1 MRTYPF
7 GCEWCALPPG
17 GRGAATC
24 RGSLT
29 AWALKALSIRKELS
43 LMAHFHLSMKVQP
56 RQKDGR
62 KLSSKLHYDY
72 IARQDKYAH
81 LKGRQ
86 EDFVLAE
93 SGNLPAWA
101 HGNAGTFWKEA
112 EDHRSP
118 SGTAYREIELG
129 LQEELSLEDNVALVK
144 GFMEE
149 FHIDRYAYTFAVH
162 SKDSTLEQGHT
173 NIHAHLMFCEKIQE
187 ADRPLGPDKFFQRY
201 RETASGEKTGGY
213 LSSREFKSKSVLR
226 TIRKRWAERVNEM
239 FRERGIDAEITE
251 KNNADRYDELVEQG
265 RFDEAELVNR
275 TAAPHLGRAYRNDA
289 IMEKLRDMEDEEMK
303 RDNFA
308 LNDVDPDTSDEAEQ
322 AETEERVKAF
332 AEKSKQEQML
342 MLFVNDLQIRRLAR
356 VIQMD
361 RLKQKKAE
369 EVRKTEG
376 KEVSD
381 PLIITAGDLNLRM
394 QDEELRLQQIVDDA
408 RETYRQARCEVWEE
422 KPLQDEAI
430 ARVLGEDWRKEKQR
444 LLGLQGT
451 LKAIGRHLYDKR
463 TPDEEKAYRKRNS
476 RVRTA
481 YNDCRKKM
489 AQWDKLQDEKQSD
502 IDAIYKAL
510 KAKNDANRKASNL
523 AYGDL
528 KGKEKQLRAFHD
540 KRLQLE
546 KNYAPDQILF
556 AEKLARK
563 VQPYC
568 KVLGRQPLKDLMHGP
583 YQGKEYYL
591 TGEIRF
597 DSEKREW
604 TCLAI
609 RTGDDMNQG
618 KAPLYKVRL
627 HEEGPKQ
634 DVTIFEVTPTK
645 ERIAM
650 YKELHTDRPRCQ
662 SGKFRAKAHHAK
674 GLEKS
679 FKGASPIPPRP
690 IAKAAVQ
697 KLNDLMDEAMKSETG
712 RIAIHWQDNERH
724 YIKKTKMEKIEE
736 ELYKGRS
743 L

>member
-1 MRTYPF
+1 
-7 GCEWCALPPG
+7 
-17 GRGAATC
+17 
-24 RGSLT
+24 
-29 AWALKALSIRKELS
+29 
-43 LMAHFHLSMKVQP
+43 MAHFHLSMKVQP

-62 KLSSKLHYDY
+62 KLSAKLHYDY

-118 SGTAYREIELG
+118 SGTAYREIEIG
-129 LQEELSLEDNVALVK
+129 LQEELSLEDNMALLK
-144 GFMEE
+144 GFMNE
-149 FHIDRYAYTFAVH
+149 FHIDNYAYTFALH
-162 SKDSTLEQGHT
+162 SKDSSLEQGHT

-226 TIRKRWAERVNEM
+226 TMRKRWAERVNEM

-265 RFDEAELVNR
+265 RYDEAELVNR

-303 RDNFA
+303 RDNLA

-356 VIQMD
+356 VIQME
-361 RLKQKKAE
+361 RLKQKEAE

-376 KEVSD
+376 KEISN
-381 PLIITAGDLNLRM
+381 PLIITAGDLDLRM
-394 QDEELRLQQIVDDA
+394 RDEELRLQQIVDDA
-408 RETYRQARCEVWEE
+408 RETYRQARCEAWEE

-451 LKAIGRHLYDKR
+451 LKAIGKHLYDKR
-463 TPDEEKAYRKRNS
+463 TPEEEKAYRKRNS

-489 AQWDKLQDEKQSD
+489 AQWDTRKAEKQGE
-502 IDAIYKAL
+502 IDTLYASL
-510 KAKNDANRKASNL
+510 KAANDTHRKASNW

-528 KGKEKQLRAFHD
+528 KRKEKQLQAFQN
-540 KRLQLE
+540 KRVLLAT
-546 KNYAPDQILF
+546 NYKSDDILF

-568 KVLGRQPLKDLMHGP
+568 KVLGRQSLKDLVHGP

-597 DSEKREW
+597 DPKKREW
-604 TCLAI
+604 TGLAI
-609 RTGDDMNQG
+609 RVGDDMDQG

-627 HEEGPKQ
+627 HEEGPDQ
-634 DVTIFEVTPTK
+634 DVTIFEVKPTK

-650 YKELHTDRPRCQ
+650 YKELHQDQPRCQ
-662 SGKFRAKAHHAK
+662 SGKFRAKAHNSQ
-674 GLEKS
+674 GLEKPC
-679 FKGASPIPPRP
+679 KGASQTPPRP

-712 RIAIHWQDNERH
+712 RIAIHWQDDQRR
-724 YIKKTKMEKIEE
+724 YAKKTKMEKTEE
-736 ELYKGRS
+736 ELYKGWA

>member
-1 MRTYPF
+1 M
-7 GCEWCALPPG
+7 
-17 GRGAATC
+17 
-24 RGSLT
+24 
-29 AWALKALSIRKELS
+29 
-43 LMAHFHLSMKVQP
+43 
-56 RQKDGR
+56 
-62 KLSSKLHYDY
+62 
-72 IARQDKYAH
+72 
-81 LKGRQ
+81 
-86 EDFVLAE
+86 
-93 SGNLPAWA
+93 
-101 HGNAGTFWKEA
+101 
-112 EDHRSP
+112 
-118 SGTAYREIELG
+118 
-129 LQEELSLEDNVALVK
+129 
-144 GFMEE
+144 
-149 FHIDRYAYTFAVH
+149 
-162 SKDSTLEQGHT
+162 
-173 NIHAHLMFCEKIQE
+173 
-187 ADRPLGPDKFFQRY
+187 
-201 RETASGEKTGGY
+201 
-213 LSSREFKSKSVLR
+213 LR
-226 TIRKRWAERVNEM
+226 TMRKRWAERVNEM
-239 FRERGIDAEITE
+239 FKERGIDAEITE

-265 RFDEAELVNR
+265 RYDEAELVNR

-303 RDNFA
+303 RDNLA

-356 VIQMD
+356 VIQME
-361 RLKQKKAE
+361 RLKQKEAE

-376 KEVSD
+376 KEISN
-381 PLIITAGDLNLRM
+381 PLIITAGDLDLRM
-394 QDEELRLQQIVDDA
+394 RDEELRLQQIVDDA

-451 LKAIGRHLYDKR
+451 LKAIGKHLYDKR
-463 TPDEEKAYRKRNS
+463 TPEEEKADRTRNS

-489 AQWDKLQDEKQSD
+489 AQWDTRKAEKQGE
-502 IDAIYKAL
+502 IDTLYASL
-510 KAKNDANRKASNL
+510 KAANDTHRKASNW

-528 KGKEKQLRAFHD
+528 KRKEKQLQAFQN
-540 KRLQLE
+540 KRVLLAT
-546 KNYAPDQILF
+546 NYKSDDILF

-568 KVLGRQPLKDLMHGP
+568 KVLGRQSLKDLVHGP

-597 DSEKREW
+597 DPKKREW
-604 TCLAI
+604 TGLAI
-609 RTGDDMNQG
+609 RVGDDMDQG

-627 HEEGPKQ
+627 HEEGPDQ
-634 DVTIFEVTPTK
+634 DVTIFEVKSTK

-650 YKELHTDRPRCQ
+650 YKELHQDQPRCQ
-662 SGKFRAKAHHAK
+662 SGNFRAKAHNSQ
-674 GLEKS
+674 GLEKP
-679 FKGASPIPPRP
+679 FKGVSPTPPRP

-712 RIAIHWQDNERH
+712 RIAIHWQDDQRR
-724 YIKKTKMEKIEE
+724 YAKKTKMEKTEE
-736 ELYKGRS
+736 ELYKGWS

>member
-1 MRTYPF
+1 
-7 GCEWCALPPG
+7 
-17 GRGAATC
+17 
-24 RGSLT
+24 
-29 AWALKALSIRKELS
+29 
-43 LMAHFHLSMKVQP
+43 MAHFHLSMKVQP

-62 KLSSKLHYDY
+62 KLSAKLHYDY

-118 SGTAYREIELG
+118 SGTAYREIEIG
-129 LQEELSLEDNVALVK
+129 LQEELSLEDNLTLLK
-144 GFMEE
+144 GFMNE
-149 FHIDRYAYTFAVH
+149 FHIDNYAYTFALH
-162 SKDSTLEQGHT
+162 SKDSSLEQGHT

-226 TIRKRWAERVNEM
+226 TMRKRWAERVNEM

-275 TAAPHLGRAYRNDA
+275 TAAPHLGRAYRNDT

-303 RDNFA
+303 RDNLA
-308 LNDVDPDTSDEAEQ
+308 LNNVDPDTSDEAEQ

-356 VIQMD
+356 VIQME
-361 RLKQKKAE
+361 RLKQKEAE

-376 KEVSD
+376 KEISN
-381 PLIITAGDLNLRM
+381 PLIITAGDLDLRM
-394 QDEELRLQQIVDDA
+394 RDEELRLQQIVDDA

-430 ARVLGEDWRKEKQR
+430 ARVLGENWRKEKQR
-444 LLGLQGT
+444 LLELQGT
-451 LKAIGRHLYDKR
+451 LKAIGKHLYDKR
-463 TPDEEKAYRKRNS
+463 TPEEEKAYRKRNS

-489 AQWDKLQDEKQSD
+489 AQWDTRKAEKQGE
-502 IDAIYKAL
+502 IDTLYASL
-510 KAKNDANRKASNL
+510 KAANDTHRKASNW

-528 KGKEKQLRAFHD
+528 KRKEKQLQAFQN
-540 KRLQLE
+540 KRVLLAT
-546 KNYAPDQILF
+546 NYKSDDILF

-568 KVLGRQPLKDLMHGP
+568 KVLGRQSLKDLVHGP

-597 DSEKREW
+597 DPKKREW
-604 TCLAI
+604 TGLAI
-609 RTGDDMNQG
+609 RIGDDMDQG

-627 HEEGPKQ
+627 HEEGPDQ
-634 DVTIFEVTPTK
+634 DVTIFEVKPTK

-650 YKELHTDRPRCQ
+650 YKELHQDQPRCQ
-662 SGKFRAKAHHAK
+662 SGKFRAKAHNSQ
-674 GLEKS
+674 GLEKPC
-679 FKGASPIPPRP
+679 KGASQTPPRP

-712 RIAIHWQDNERH
+712 RIAIHWQDDQRR
-724 YIKKTKMEKIEE
+724 YAKKTKMEKTEG
-736 ELYKGRS
+736 ELYKGWA

>member
-1 MRTYPF
+1 
-7 GCEWCALPPG
+7 
-17 GRGAATC
+17 
-24 RGSLT
+24 
-29 AWALKALSIRKELS
+29 
-43 LMAHFHLSMKVQP
+43 MAHFHLSMKVQP

-62 KLSSKLHYDY
+62 KLSAKLHYDY

-118 SGTAYREIELG
+118 SGTAYREIEIG
-129 LQEELSLEDNVALVK
+129 LQEELSLEDNLTLLK
-144 GFMEE
+144 GFMNE
-149 FHIDRYAYTFAVH
+149 FHIDNYAYTFALH
-162 SKDSTLEQGHT
+162 SKDSSLEQGHT

-213 LSSREFKSKSVLR
+213 LSSREFKPKSMLR
-226 TIRKRWAERVNEM
+226 TMRKRWAERVNEM
-239 FRERGIDAEITE
+239 FKERGIDAEITE

-265 RFDEAELVNR
+265 RYDEAELVNR

-303 RDNFA
+303 RDNLA

-356 VIQMD
+356 VIQME
-361 RLKQKKAE
+361 RLKQKEAE

-376 KEVSD
+376 KEISN
-381 PLIITAGDLNLRM
+381 PLIITAGDLDLRM
-394 QDEELRLQQIVDDA
+394 RDEELRLQQIVDDA

-451 LKAIGRHLYDKR
+451 LKAIGKHLYDKR
-463 TPDEEKAYRKRNS
+463 TPEEEKAYRKRNS

-489 AQWDKLQDEKQSD
+489 AQWDTRKAEKQGE
-502 IDAIYKAL
+502 IDTLYASL
-510 KAKNDANRKASNL
+510 KAANDTHRKASNW

-528 KGKEKQLRAFHD
+528 KRKEKQLQAFQN
-540 KRLQLE
+540 KRVLLAT
-546 KNYAPDQILF
+546 NYKSDDILF

-568 KVLGRQPLKDLMHGP
+568 KVLGRQSLKDLVHGP

-597 DSEKREW
+597 DPKKREW
-604 TCLAI
+604 TGLAI
-609 RTGDDMNQG
+609 RVGDDMDQG

-627 HEEGPKQ
+627 HEEGPDQ
-634 DVTIFEVTPTK
+634 DVTIFEVKSTK

-650 YKELHTDRPRCQ
+650 YKELHQDQPRCQ
-662 SGKFRAKAHHAK
+662 SGNFRAKAHNSQ
-674 GLEKS
+674 GLEKP
-679 FKGASPIPPRP
+679 FKGVSPTPPRP

-712 RIAIHWQDNERH
+712 RIAIHWQDDQRR
-724 YIKKTKMEKIEE
+724 YAKKTKMEKTEE
-736 ELYKGRS
+736 ELYKGWS

>member
-1 MRTYPF
+1 
-7 GCEWCALPPG
+7 
-17 GRGAATC
+17 
-24 RGSLT
+24 
-29 AWALKALSIRKELS
+29 
-43 LMAHFHLSMKVQP
+43 MAHFHLSMKVQP

-62 KLSSKLHYDY
+62 KLSAKLHYDY

-118 SGTAYREIELG
+118 SGTAYREIEIG
-129 LQEELSLEDNVALVK
+129 LQEELSLEDNLTLLK
-144 GFMEE
+144 GFMNE
-149 FHIDRYAYTFAVH
+149 FHIDNYAYTFALH
-162 SKDSTLEQGHT
+162 SKDSSLEQGHT

-187 ADRPLGPDKFFQRY
+187 ADRLLGPDKFFQRY

-213 LSSREFKSKSVLR
+213 LSSREFKPKSVLR
-226 TIRKRWAERVNEM
+226 TMRKRWAERVNEM
-239 FRERGIDAEITE
+239 FKERGIDAEITE

-265 RFDEAELVNR
+265 RYDEAELVNR

-303 RDNFA
+303 RDNLA

-356 VIQMD
+356 VIQME
-361 RLKQKKAE
+361 RLKQKEAE

-376 KEVSD
+376 KEISN
-381 PLIITAGDLNLRM
+381 PLIITAGDLDLRM
-394 QDEELRLQQIVDDA
+394 RDEELRLQQIVDDA

-451 LKAIGRHLYDKR
+451 LKAIGKHLYDKR
-463 TPDEEKAYRKRNS
+463 TPEEEKAYRKRNS

-489 AQWDKLQDEKQSD
+489 AQWDTRKAEKQGE
-502 IDAIYKAL
+502 IDTLYASL
-510 KAKNDANRKASNL
+510 KAANDTHRKASNW

-528 KGKEKQLRAFHD
+528 KRKEKQLQAFQN
-540 KRLQLE
+540 KRVLLAT
-546 KNYAPDQILF
+546 NYKSDDILF

-568 KVLGRQPLKDLMHGP
+568 KVLGRQSLKDLVHGP

-597 DSEKREW
+597 DPKKREW
-604 TCLAI
+604 TGLAI
-609 RTGDDMNQG
+609 RVGDDMDQG

-627 HEEGPKQ
+627 HEEGPDQ
-634 DVTIFEVTPTK
+634 DVTIFEVKPTK

-650 YKELHTDRPRCQ
+650 YKELHQDQPRCQ
-662 SGKFRAKAHHAK
+662 SGKFRAKAHNSQ
-674 GLEKS
+674 GLEKPC
-679 FKGASPIPPRP
+679 KGASQTPPRP

-712 RIAIHWQDNERH
+712 RIAIHWQDDQRR
-724 YIKKTKMEKIEE
+724 YAKKTKMEKTEE
-736 ELYKGRS
+736 ELYKGWA

>member
-1 MRTYPF
+1 
-7 GCEWCALPPG
+7 
-17 GRGAATC
+17 
-24 RGSLT
+24 
-29 AWALKALSIRKELS
+29 
-43 LMAHFHLSMKVQP
+43 MAHFHLSMKVQP

-62 KLSSKLHYDY
+62 KLSAKLHFDY

-118 SGTAYREIELG
+118 SGTAYREIEIG
-129 LQEELSLEDNVALVK
+129 LQEELSLEDNLTLLK
-144 GFMEE
+144 GFMNE
-149 FHIDRYAYTFAVH
+149 FHIDNYAYTFALH
-162 SKDSTLEQGHT
+162 SKDSSLEQGHT

-213 LSSREFKSKSVLR
+213 LSSREFKPKSVLR
-226 TIRKRWAERVNEM
+226 TMRKRWAERVNEM
-239 FRERGIDAEITE
+239 FKERGIDAEITE

-265 RFDEAELVNR
+265 RYDEAELVNR

-303 RDNFA
+303 RNNLA
-308 LNDVDPDTSDEAEQ
+308 LNDVAPDTSDEAEQ

-356 VIQMD
+356 VIQME
-361 RLKQKKAE
+361 RLKQKEAE

-376 KEVSD
+376 KEISN
-381 PLIITAGDLNLRM
+381 PLIITAGDLDLRM
-394 QDEELRLQQIVDDA
+394 RDEELRLQQIVDDA
-408 RETYRQARCEVWEE
+408 REIYRQARCEVWEE

-451 LKAIGRHLYDKR
+451 LKAIGKHLYDKR
-463 TPDEEKAYRKRNS
+463 TPEEEKAYRKRNS

-489 AQWDKLQDEKQSD
+489 AQWDTRKAEKQGE
-502 IDAIYKAL
+502 IDTLYASL
-510 KAKNDANRKASNL
+510 KAANDAHRKASNR

-528 KGKEKQLRAFHD
+528 KRKEKQLQAFQN
-540 KRLQLE
+540 KRVLLAT
-546 KNYAPDQILF
+546 NYEPDDILF

-591 TGEIRF
+591 TGEVNF
-597 DSEKREW
+597 DPEKREW

-609 RTGDDMNQG
+609 RTGDDMDQG

-662 SGKFRAKAHHAK
+662 SGKFRAKAHNFQD
-674 GLEKS
+674 LEKP

-697 KLNDLMDEAMKSETG
+697 KLNDLMDEATKSETG
-712 RIAIHWQDNERH
+712 RIAIHWQDDQRR
-724 YIKKTKMEKIEE
+724 YAKKTDMEKTEE
-736 ELYKGRS
+736 ELYKGWS

>member
-1 MRTYPF
+1 
-7 GCEWCALPPG
+7 
-17 GRGAATC
+17 
-24 RGSLT
+24 
-29 AWALKALSIRKELS
+29 
-43 LMAHFHLSMKVQP
+43 MAHFHLSMKVQP

-62 KLSSKLHYDY
+62 KLSAKLHYDY

-118 SGTAYREIELG
+118 SGTAYREIEIG
-129 LQEELSLEDNVALVK
+129 LQEELSLEDNMALLK
-144 GFMEE
+144 GFMTE
-149 FHIDRYAYTFAVH
+149 FHIGNYAYTVAIH
-162 SKDSTLEQGHT
+162 SKDSSLEQGHT

-226 TIRKRWAERVNEM
+226 TMRKRWAERVNEM

-265 RFDEAELVNR
+265 RYDEAELVNR
-275 TAAPHLGRAYRNDA
+275 NAAPHLGRAYRNDA
-289 IMEKLRDMEDEEMK
+289 IMEKLRDLEAEEMQ
-303 RDNFA
+303 RDIDAIDNPETDNSA
-308 LNDVDPDTSDEAEQ
+308 EAEQ
-322 AETEERVKAF
+322 AESDARVQAF

-342 MLFVNDLQIRRLAR
+342 ILFVNDLQIRLLAR
-356 VIQMD
+356 SLQQE
-361 RLKQKKAE
+361 RLRQRKEKEAQQQK
-369 EVRKTEG
+369 G
-376 KEVSD
+376 KVEKD
-381 PLIITAGDLNLRM
+381 PLIITAGDLSLRM
-394 QDEELRLQQIVDDA
+394 KDEELRMQQLVDEA
-408 RETYRQARCEVWEE
+408 KETYCQARCEVWEE

-430 ARVLGEDWRKEKQR
+430 AQVLGENWRKEKQR
-444 LLGLQGT
+444 LMGLQGT
-451 LKAIGRHLYDKR
+451 LKAIRKHLNDKR
-463 TPDEEKAYRKRNS
+463 TPEEEKAFLRRNR
-476 RVRTA
+476 RVMTA
-481 YNDCRKKM
+481 YDNCRKKM
-489 AQWDKLQDEKQSD
+489 AQWDKLQAEKQND

-609 RTGDDMNQG
+609 RTGDDMDQG

-662 SGKFRAKAHHAK
+662 SGKFRAKAHNFQ
-674 GLEKS
+674 GLEKP
-679 FKGASPIPPRP
+679 FKGASQTPPRP

>member
-1 MRTYPF
+1 
-7 GCEWCALPPG
+7 
-17 GRGAATC
+17 
-24 RGSLT
+24 
-29 AWALKALSIRKELS
+29 
-43 LMAHFHLSMKVQP
+43 MAHFHLSMKVQP

-62 KLSSKLHYDY
+62 KLSAKLHYDY

-118 SGTAYREIELG
+118 SGTAYREIEIG
-129 LQEELSLEDNVALVK
+129 LQEELSLEDNLTLLK
-144 GFMEE
+144 GFMNE
-149 FHIDRYAYTFAVH
+149 FHIDNYAYTFALH
-162 SKDSTLEQGHT
+162 SKDSSLEQGHT

-213 LSSREFKSKSVLR
+213 LSSREFKPKSMLR
-226 TIRKRWAERVNEM
+226 TMRKRWAERVNEM
-239 FRERGIDAEITE
+239 FKERGIDAEITE

-265 RFDEAELVNR
+265 RYDEAELVNR

-303 RDNFA
+303 RDNLA

-356 VIQMD
+356 VIQME
-361 RLKQKKAE
+361 RLKQKEAE

-376 KEVSD
+376 KEISN
-381 PLIITAGDLNLRM
+381 PLIITAGDLDLRM
-394 QDEELRLQQIVDDA
+394 RDEELRLQQIVDDA

-451 LKAIGRHLYDKR
+451 LKAIGKHLYDKR
-463 TPDEEKAYRKRNS
+463 TPEEEKAYRKRNS

-489 AQWDKLQDEKQSD
+489 AQWDTRKAEKQGE
-502 IDAIYKAL
+502 IDTLYASL
-510 KAKNDANRKASNL
+510 KAANDTHRKASNW

-528 KGKEKQLRAFHD
+528 KRKEKQLQAFQN
-540 KRLQLE
+540 KRVLLAT
-546 KNYAPDQILF
+546 NYKSDDILF

-568 KVLGRQPLKDLMHGP
+568 KVLVRQSLKDLVHGP

-597 DSEKREW
+597 DPKKREW
-604 TCLAI
+604 TGLAI
-609 RTGDDMNQG
+609 RVGDDMDQG

-627 HEEGPKQ
+627 HEEGPDQ
-634 DVTIFEVTPTK
+634 DVTIFEVKSTK

-650 YKELHTDRPRCQ
+650 YKELHQDQPRCQ
-662 SGKFRAKAHHAK
+662 SGNFRAKAHNSQ
-674 GLEKS
+674 GLEKP
-679 FKGASPIPPRP
+679 FKGVSPTPPRP

-712 RIAIHWQDNERH
+712 RIAIHWQDDQRR
-724 YIKKTKMEKIEE
+724 YAKKTKMEKTEE
-736 ELYKGRS
+736 ELYKGWS

>member
-1 MRTYPF
+1 
-7 GCEWCALPPG
+7 
-17 GRGAATC
+17 
-24 RGSLT
+24 
-29 AWALKALSIRKELS
+29 
-43 LMAHFHLSMKVQP
+43 MAHFHLSMKVQP

-62 KLSSKLHYDY
+62 KLSAKLHYDY

-118 SGTAYREIELG
+118 SGTAYREIEIG
-129 LQEELSLEDNVALVK
+129 LQEELSLEDNMALLK
-144 GFMEE
+144 GFMNE
-149 FHIDRYAYTFAVH
+149 FHIDNYAYTFALH
-162 SKDSTLEQGHT
+162 SKDSSLEQGHT

-226 TIRKRWAERVNEM
+226 TMRKRWAERVNEM

-265 RFDEAELVNR
+265 RYDEAELVNR
-275 TAAPHLGRAYRNDA
+275 TAAPHLGRTYRNDA
-289 IMEKLRDMEDEEMK
+289 IMAKLRDMEEEEMT
-303 RDNFA
+303 RDNLA
-308 LNDVDPDTSDEAEQ
+308 LNETDPDTSQEAEQ
-322 AETEERVKAF
+322 AEMEERVKAF

-342 MLFVNDLQIRRLAR
+342 ILFVNDLQIRRLAR
-356 VIQMD
+356 VLQQE
-361 RLKQKKAE
+361 RLRQRQAQKESRA
-369 EVRKTEG
+369 EG
-376 KEVSD
+376 KEIRD

-394 QDEELRLQQIVDDA
+394 RDEELRLQQIVDDA

-451 LKAIGRHLYDKR
+451 LKAIRKHLNDKR
-463 TPDEEKAYRKRNS
+463 TPEEEKVFLRRNL
-476 RVRTA
+476 RVMTA
-481 YNDCRKKM
+481 YDNCRKKM
-489 AQWDKLQDEKQSD
+489 AQWDKLQAEKQSD
-502 IDAIYKAL
+502 IDTIHTAL
-510 KAKNDANRKASNL
+510 KTKNDANRKASNL

-546 KNYAPDQILF
+546 RNYAPDQILF

-604 TCLAI
+604 TGLAI
-609 RTGDDMNQG
+609 RTGDDMDQG

-627 HEEGPKQ
+627 HEEGPDQ
-634 DVTIFEVTPTK
+634 DITIFEVKPTK

-650 YKELHTDRPRCQ
+650 YKELYQDQPRCQ
-662 SGKFRAKAHHAK
+662 SGKFRAKAYNSQGH
-674 GLEKS
+674 EKP
-679 FKGASPIPPRP
+679 FKGASPTPPRP

-712 RIAIHWQDNERH
+712 RIVIHWQDNERH

>member
-1 MRTYPF
+1 
-7 GCEWCALPPG
+7 
-17 GRGAATC
+17 
-24 RGSLT
+24 
-29 AWALKALSIRKELS
+29 
-43 LMAHFHLSMKVQP
+43 MAHFHLSMKVQP

-62 KLSSKLHYDY
+62 KLSAKLHYDY

-118 SGTAYREIELG
+118 SGTAYREIEIG
-129 LQEELSLEDNVALVK
+129 LQEELSLEDNLTLLK
-144 GFMEE
+144 GFMNE
-149 FHIDRYAYTFAVH
+149 FHIDNYAYTFALH
-162 SKDSTLEQGHT
+162 SKDSSLEQGHT

-213 LSSREFKSKSVLR
+213 LSSREFKPKSVLR
-226 TIRKRWAERVNEM
+226 TMRKRWAERVNEM
-239 FRERGIDAEITE
+239 FKERGIDAEITE

-265 RFDEAELVNR
+265 RYDEAELVNR

-303 RDNFA
+303 RDNLA

-356 VIQMD
+356 VIQME
-361 RLKQKKAE
+361 RLKQKEAE

-376 KEVSD
+376 KEISN
-381 PLIITAGDLNLRM
+381 PLIITAGDLDLRM
-394 QDEELRLQQIVDDA
+394 RDEELRLQQIVDDA

-451 LKAIGRHLYDKR
+451 LKAIGKHLYDKR
-463 TPDEEKAYRKRNS
+463 TPEEEKAYRKRNS

-489 AQWDKLQDEKQSD
+489 AQWDTRKAEKQGE
-502 IDAIYKAL
+502 IDTLYASL
-510 KAKNDANRKASNL
+510 KAANDTHRKASNW

-528 KGKEKQLRAFHD
+528 KRKEKQLQAFQN
-540 KRLQLE
+540 KRVLLAT
-546 KNYAPDQILF
+546 NYKSDDILF

-568 KVLGRQPLKDLMHGP
+568 KVLGRQSLKDLVHGP

-597 DSEKREW
+597 DPKKREW
-604 TCLAI
+604 TGLAI
-609 RTGDDMNQG
+609 RVGDDMDQG

-627 HEEGPKQ
+627 HEEGPDQ
-634 DVTIFEVTPTK
+634 DVTIFEVKPTK

-650 YKELHTDRPRCQ
+650 YKELHQDQPRCQ
-662 SGKFRAKAHHAK
+662 SGKFRAKAHNSQ
-674 GLEKS
+674 GLEKPC
-679 FKGASPIPPRP
+679 KGASQTPPRP

-712 RIAIHWQDNERH
+712 RIAIHWQDDQRR
-724 YIKKTKMEKIEE
+724 YAKKTKMEKTEE
-736 ELYKGRS
+736 ELYKGWA

>member
-1 MRTYPF
+1 
-7 GCEWCALPPG
+7 
-17 GRGAATC
+17 
-24 RGSLT
+24 
-29 AWALKALSIRKELS
+29 
-43 LMAHFHLSMKVQP
+43 MAHFHLSMKVQP

-62 KLSSKLHYDY
+62 KLSAKLHYDY

-118 SGTAYREIELG
+118 SGTAYREIEIG
-129 LQEELSLEDNVALVK
+129 LQEELSLEDNLTLLK
-144 GFMEE
+144 GFMNE
-149 FHIDRYAYTFAVH
+149 FHIDNYAYTFALH
-162 SKDSTLEQGHT
+162 SKDSSLEQGHT

-187 ADRPLGPDKFFQRY
+187 ADRLLGPDKFFQRY

-213 LSSREFKSKSVLR
+213 LSSREFKPKSVLR
-226 TIRKRWAERVNEM
+226 TMRKRWAERVNEM
-239 FRERGIDAEITE
+239 FKERGIDAEITE

-265 RFDEAELVNR
+265 RYDEAELVNR

-303 RDNFA
+303 RDNLA

-356 VIQMD
+356 VIQME
-361 RLKQKKAE
+361 RLKQKEAE

-376 KEVSD
+376 KEISN
-381 PLIITAGDLNLRM
+381 PLIITAGDLDLRM
-394 QDEELRLQQIVDDA
+394 RDEELRLQQIVDDA
-408 RETYRQARCEVWEE
+408 RETYRQARCEAWEE

-451 LKAIGRHLYDKR
+451 LKAIGKHLYDKR
-463 TPDEEKAYRKRNS
+463 TPEEEKAYRKRNS

-489 AQWDKLQDEKQSD
+489 AQWDTRKAEKQGE
-502 IDAIYKAL
+502 IDTLYASL
-510 KAKNDANRKASNL
+510 KAANDTHRKASNW

-528 KGKEKQLRAFHD
+528 KRKEKQLQAFQN
-540 KRLQLE
+540 KRVLLAT
-546 KNYAPDQILF
+546 NYKSDDILF

-568 KVLGRQPLKDLMHGP
+568 KVLGRQSLKDLVHGP

-597 DSEKREW
+597 DPKKREW
-604 TCLAI
+604 TGLAI
-609 RTGDDMNQG
+609 RVGDDMDQG

-627 HEEGPKQ
+627 HEEGPDQ
-634 DVTIFEVTPTK
+634 DVTIFEVKPTK

-650 YKELHTDRPRCQ
+650 YKELHQDQPRCQ
-662 SGKFRAKAHHAK
+662 SGKFRAKAHNSQ
-674 GLEKS
+674 GLEKPC
-679 FKGASPIPPRP
+679 KGASQTPPRP

-712 RIAIHWQDNERH
+712 RIAIHWQDDQRR
-724 YIKKTKMEKIEE
+724 YAKKTKMEKTEE
-736 ELYKGRS
+736 ELYKGWA

>member
-1 MRTYPF
+1 
-7 GCEWCALPPG
+7 
-17 GRGAATC
+17 
-24 RGSLT
+24 
-29 AWALKALSIRKELS
+29 
-43 LMAHFHLSMKVQP
+43 MAHFHLSMKVQP

-62 KLSSKLHYDY
+62 KLSAKLHYDY

-118 SGTAYREIELG
+118 SGTAYREIEIG
-129 LQEELSLEDNVALVK
+129 LQEELSLEDNMALLK
-144 GFMEE
+144 GFMNE
-149 FHIDRYAYTFAVH
+149 FHIDNYAYTFALH
-162 SKDSTLEQGHT
+162 SKDSSLEQGHV

-201 RETASGEKTGGY
+201 RETAGGEKTGGY
-213 LSSREFKSKSVLR
+213 LSSREFKPKSVLR
-226 TIRKRWAERVNEM
+226 TMRKRWAERVNEM
-239 FRERGIDAEITE
+239 FKERGIDAEITE

-265 RFDEAELVNR
+265 RYDEAELVNR
-275 TAAPHLGRAYRNDA
+275 TAAPHLGRTYRNDA
-289 IMEKLRDMEDEEMK
+289 IMAKLRDMEEEEMT
-303 RDNFA
+303 RDNLA
-308 LNDVDPDTSDEAEQ
+308 LNETDPDTSQEAEQ
-322 AETEERVKAF
+322 AEMEERVKAF

-342 MLFVNDLQIRRLAR
+342 ILFVNDLQIRRLAR
-356 VIQMD
+356 VLQQE
-361 RLKQKKAE
+361 RLRQRQAQKESRA
-369 EVRKTEG
+369 EG
-376 KEVSD
+376 KEIRD

-394 QDEELRLQQIVDDA
+394 RDEELRLQQIVDDA

-451 LKAIGRHLYDKR
+451 LKAIRKHLNDKR
-463 TPDEEKAYRKRNS
+463 TPEEEKAFLRRNR
-476 RVRTA
+476 RVMTA
-481 YNDCRKKM
+481 YDNCRKKM
-489 AQWDKLQDEKQSD
+489 TQWDKLQAEKQSD
-502 IDAIYKAL
+502 IDTIHTAL
-510 KAKNDANRKASNL
+510 KTKNDANRKASNL

-546 KNYAPDQILF
+546 RNYAPDQILF

-604 TCLAI
+604 TGLAI
-609 RTGDDMNQG
+609 RTGDDMDQG

-627 HEEGPKQ
+627 HEEGPEQ
-634 DVTIFEVTPTK
+634 DVTIFEVKSTK

-650 YKELHTDRPRCQ
+650 YKELHQDQPRCQ
-662 SGKFRAKAHHAK
+662 SGNFRAKAHNSQ
-674 GLEKS
+674 GLEKP
-679 FKGASPIPPRP
+679 FKVASPTPPRP

-712 RIAIHWQDNERH
+712 RIVIHWQDDQRR
-724 YIKKTKMEKIEE
+724 YAKKTAMEKIEE

>member
-1 MRTYPF
+1 
-7 GCEWCALPPG
+7 
-17 GRGAATC
+17 
-24 RGSLT
+24 
-29 AWALKALSIRKELS
+29 
-43 LMAHFHLSMKVQP
+43 MAHFHLSMKVQP

-62 KLSSKLHYDY
+62 KLSAKLHYDY

-118 SGTAYREIELG
+118 SGTAYREIEIG
-129 LQEELSLEDNVALVK
+129 LQEELSLEDNLTLLK
-144 GFMEE
+144 GFMNE
-149 FHIDRYAYTFAVH
+149 FHIDNYAYTFALH
-162 SKDSTLEQGHT
+162 SKDSSLEQGHV

-213 LSSREFKSKSVLR
+213 LSSREFKPKSMLR
-226 TIRKRWAERVNEM
+226 TMRKRWAERVNEM
-239 FRERGIDAEITE
+239 FKERGIDAEITE

-265 RFDEAELVNR
+265 RYDEAELVNR

-303 RDNFA
+303 RDNLA

-356 VIQMD
+356 VIQME
-361 RLKQKKAE
+361 RLKQKEAE

-376 KEVSD
+376 KEISN
-381 PLIITAGDLNLRM
+381 PLIITAGDLDLRM
-394 QDEELRLQQIVDDA
+394 RDEELRLQQIVDDA

-451 LKAIGRHLYDKR
+451 LKAIGKHLYDKR
-463 TPDEEKAYRKRNS
+463 TPEEEKAYRKRNS

-489 AQWDKLQDEKQSD
+489 AQWDTRKAEKQGE
-502 IDAIYKAL
+502 IDTLYASL
-510 KAKNDANRKASNL
+510 KAANDTHRKASNW

-528 KGKEKQLRAFHD
+528 KRKEKQLQAFQN
-540 KRLQLE
+540 KRVLLAT
-546 KNYAPDQILF
+546 NYKSDDILF

-568 KVLGRQPLKDLMHGP
+568 KVLGRQSLKDLVHGP

-597 DSEKREW
+597 DPKKREW
-604 TCLAI
+604 TGLAI
-609 RTGDDMNQG
+609 RVGDDMDQG

-627 HEEGPKQ
+627 HEEGPDQ
-634 DVTIFEVTPTK
+634 DITIFEVKPTK

-650 YKELHTDRPRCQ
+650 YKELYQDQPRCQ
-662 SGKFRAKAHHAK
+662 SGKFRAKAYNSQGH
-674 GLEKS
+674 EKP
-679 FKGASPIPPRP
+679 FKGASPTPPRP

-712 RIAIHWQDNERH
+712 RIAIHWQDDQRR
-724 YIKKTKMEKIEE
+724 YAKKTKMEKTEE
-736 ELYKGRS
+736 ELYKGWS